1 VSDWD
6 GRKQSTNS
14 PHSAALGKNALH
26 SVASLNPWSRREFLA
41 VAGASAFAQSGFS
54 QPPKPDITLRISP
67 VSIEIAPGHVIKTT
81 GYNGSAPGPV
91 LRVREGQPVLIEV
104 HNETSIPELVHW
116 HGLQIPSE
124 VDGSAEEGTPFIAPR
139 SSARYSFV
147 PRPSGTRWYH
157 THVSAGRDLNRST
170 YTGQYGFLYIEPKQ
184 EPDAFDAEVF
194 LALHGWDPFM
204 STMGAD
210 EGGLEVA
217 YKRYSIN
224 SHALGFG
231 EPLRVK
237 EGQRVML
244 RILNASATMLHRLA
258 LRGHKFHV
266 TALDG
271 NRVPTPRNVE
281 VLELGPAERIDA
293 IVTMDSPGV
302 WILGEPDDRMRGA
315 GLGVVV
321 EYAGRTGEPEWTK
334 PGATPWDYTQ
344 FGEGRFSNR
353 GPRPEPEIVPLMF
366 KQKFAGNRW
375 VDHWTI
381 NGKEY
386 PKTDPIRVRS
396 NRRYRLIFDNQSDDN
411 HPLHLHRHSFELVKV
426 AGKPTAGVMK
436 DVVAVPSKKQV
447 EVQLVA
453 SNPGPSL
460 FHCHMQLHM
469 DFGFMTL
476 MQYER

>member
-1 VSDWD
+1 V
-6 GRKQSTNS
+6 K
-14 PHSAALGKNALH
+14 
-26 SVASLNPWSRREFLA
+26 RREFLA
-41 VAGASAFAQSGFS
+41 LAGASALAQTGVS
-54 QPPKPDITLRISP
+54 QGPKPDITLRISP

-91 LRVREGQPVLIEV
+91 LRVREGQPILIEV

-124 VDGSAEEGTPFIAPR
+124 VDGAAEEGTPFVAPHA
-139 SSARYSFV
+139 SARYSFI
-147 PRPSGTRWYH
+147 PKPAGTRWYH
-157 THVSAGRDLNRST
+157 THGSAGRDLKRAT
-170 YTGQYGFLYIEPKQ
+170 YTGQYGFFYVEPKQ
-184 EPDAFDAEVF
+184 EPDAFDSEVF

-204 STMGAD
+204 STMGDD

-217 YKRYSIN
+217 YKRFSIN
-224 SHALGFG
+224 SHALGSG

-258 LRGHKFHV
+258 LPGHRFHV
-266 TALDG
+266 VALDG
-271 NRVPTPRNVE
+271 NRVPTPRDVD

-321 EYAGRTGEPEWTK
+321 EYAGSSGTPTFVTLGIPE
-334 PGATPWDYTQ
+334 GAHTSMITSIPVHVAPWDYTQ

-353 GPRPEPEIVPLMF
+353 GPRPEAEIVPLVF

-381 NGKEY
+381 NGKEF
-386 PKTDPIRVRS
+386 PKTDPIRVTTG
-396 NRRYRLIFDNQSDDN
+396 RRYRMVFDNQSDEA
-411 HPLHLHRHSFELVKV
+411 HPVHLHRHSFELTKF
-426 AGKPTAGVMK
+426 AGIPMSGVMK
-436 DVVAVPSKKQV
+436 DVVMVPARNQV
-447 EVQLVA
+447 EVDFVA
-453 SNPGPSL
+453 DNPGPTL
-460 FHCHMQLHM
+460 FHCHQQMHM
-469 DFGFMTL
+469 DYGFMT
-476 MQYER
+476 MVEYAGYTAPAMAPHGRK